1 MYTNKEAFAYTHAI
15 TNKDPARCLRVF
27 YPGDIFVQDDNE
39 LESEAATARSAGVP
53 HFGWFSAGETA
64 HKVFVDIGS
73 GTGQQSFVIKQ
84 LCPWADVY
92 AINLFESQSMLRE
105 DHGVHT
111 IFGDA
116 TNAWT
121 WATIPE
127 KVDGII
133 LSHVLGHME
142 LNTDYSL
149 FLANRLK
156 AGGRIVIQDI
166 TPRHCC
172 VGKTLPIFGDYC
184 VRTTAE
190 VFNWMAYAGLTFAR
204 FDVYTRHAQERLTAS
219 IREVTTKEQQT
230 QILRDVCGFEMI
242 FELPYPDKE
251 KTEELTIGEDINA
264 PVA

>member
-27 YPGDIFVQDDNE
+27 YHDAIDLRADKE
-39 LESEAATARSAGVP
+39 LESARSTAEAAGVSCYSWLCP
-53 HFGWFSAGETA
+53 GQTA
-64 HKVFVDIGS
+64 HKVFVDVGS
-73 GTGQQSFVIKQ
+73 GTGQQSFMIKQ
-84 LCPWADVY
+84 FCPWADVY
-92 AINLFESQSMLRE
+92 AVNLFESQSMLRE

-156 AGGRIVIQDI
+156 VGGRIVIQDI
-166 TPRHCC
+166 TPRHVC

-190 VFNWMAYAGLTFAR
+190 VFNWMSYAGLKPVELC
-204 FDVYTRHAQERLTAS
+204 VYTRNTWESLTAS
-219 IREVTTKEQQT
+219 IREVTTKEQQK
-230 QILRDVCGFEMI
+230 QILRDVCGFEMV
-242 FELPYPDKE
+242 FELPDPDKE